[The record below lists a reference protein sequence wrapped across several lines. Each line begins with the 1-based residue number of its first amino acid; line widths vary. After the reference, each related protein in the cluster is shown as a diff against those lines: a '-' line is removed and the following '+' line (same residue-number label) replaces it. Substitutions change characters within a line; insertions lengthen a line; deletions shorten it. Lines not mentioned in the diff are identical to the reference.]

1 MKSKVLLS
9 MLMALL
15 LSSCTE
21 VLIEDYIAGTW
32 ELKTYLRNDSDET
45 LEIQISGYEE
55 TYILDGTF
63 KRYYVDGK
71 QMQVAESGTFDIKED
86 RRTIHLSDISSIADF
101 SEAHSTLSTST
112 IKVVVLDETEFVYSF
127 ENGGDLHELRFIKKP

>member
-1 MKSKVLLS
+1 